1 MRRFL
6 GFFLALGV
14 LASVVVLAAPA
25 GAADAPGVAA
35 PPAGA
40 RADSPVGTWSRLD
53 DQGKFGG
60 VTLIIEAWDK
70 TAKLT
75 YVFAGKGDV
84 RFSVV
89 SPLDGSDA
97 PLTVDGSPS
106 GEGMAIKKVD
116 KHHAVTVL
124 KRNGQIVGTSKSTF
138 SDDFAQLTVETD
150 YGKSAAGISLGRQTE
165 VWMRVK

>member
-1 MRRFL
+1 MRRCV
-6 GFFLALGV
+6 LALV
-14 LASVVVLAAPA
+14 ALASVVVVAAPA
-25 GAADAPGVAA
+25 GAVESRGVAA

-40 RADSPVGTWSRLD
+40 RADSPVGTYSRLD

-60 VTLIIEAWDK
+60 VTLIIEVWDK

-75 YVFAGKGDV
+75 YVFAGKGDAK
-84 RFSVV
+84 FSVV

-97 PLTVDGSPS
+97 PLMVNGSPS

-124 KRNGQIVGTSKSTF
+124 KRNGQILGTSKSTF
-138 SDDFAQLTVETD
+138 SDDFSQLMVETD
-150 YGKSAAGISLGRQTE
+150 YGTTADGISLGRQTE